1 MIDNFNSDWNDEQEN
16 LIEKMKWID
25 KKFRNLLEIDKEGL
39 VIDDKVRKELENLG
53 NKNRKML
60 DKMINSDISVAIIG
74 MEKAGKSTLANA
86 LMKNELLPARTERC
100 TYATTKI
107 RAGNKDFAVVSFYSY
122 TQFQNI
128 FQSMLEI
135 LGYNDTVDFQEFS
148 RAKFDR
154 FWNAMEDRDLEKFH
168 LYNGTIAEEVRAM
181 LDGKEVILS
190 LLGKPS
196 QKIAIENTDELSLYI
211 TGIKYHNQEGLKER
225 TSHPFAVGSI
235 FIQSTKMHGLEN
247 VAFYDIPGFD
257 MSVQSYNQHIE
268 DILKKVDIII
278 FVTNAA
284 FPNLTSPQLEALRK
298 CCDREGE
305 VPLRD
310 KAFVF
315 GNKIDMA
322 SSKQSVLENEAI
334 LRNEVVNKHMIA
346 VDNHVLVG
354 SAKAYLEECNILDD
368 DGREFGA
375 TPAYD
380 RLKEWKLSN
389 GVYSLRKRIKDY
401 YTYDR
406 YKILE
411 KRAEANLVKVDS
423 YLRELLDN
431 YNQKNIKKS
440 IDVEDKLA
448 FESMINLNKF
458 LINANTIFR
467 KHAKEIRE
475 NRTFSKLI
483 ENNIEK
489 IFPLTS
495 AFQKELEYIKMSGNI
510 YDDLRYNLS
519 RIDCLIREK
528 LREIFSHNIV
538 EFIARITLEEQQKMQ
553 QELIEEILTIMGLSE
568 TSPYKE
574 ELIQSVHKLFTDL
587 GVDKCHFNS
596 LVERFTIKLIESVI
610 TWPFNSKQRYDFIKT
625 YVSDFRTLSLYYKP
639 NNNEEEIYTDSA
651 REQIVFRKILLHEGE
666 NHNSSK
672 DITST
677 TENMSFGDF
686 WQNLVSG
693 DECNIESESDLLRIL
708 DTDIEILRDIIVNAV
723 VPAMEI
729 EQGYNIVINKN
740 IKLICDGIRN
750 DADCIGEWLSQNIE
764 KIAYKQY
771 LDFNNE
777 MQTNQIRESI
787 IKSIKSIVNS

>member
-1 MIDNFNSDWNDEQEN
+1 
-16 LIEKMKWID
+16 
-25 KKFRNLLEIDKEGL
+25 
-39 VIDDKVRKELENLG
+39 
-53 NKNRKML
+53 
-60 DKMINSDISVAIIG
+60 
-74 MEKAGKSTLANA
+74 
-86 LMKNELLPARTERC
+86 
-100 TYATTKI
+100 
-107 RAGNKDFAVVSFYSY
+107 
-122 TQFQNI
+122 
-128 FQSMLEI
+128 
-135 LGYNDTVDFQEFS
+135 
-148 RAKFDR
+148 
-154 FWNAMEDRDLEKFH
+154 
-168 LYNGTIAEEVRAM
+168 
-181 LDGKEVILS
+181 
-190 LLGKPS
+190 
-196 QKIAIENTDELSLYI
+196 
-211 TGIKYHNQEGLKER
+211 
-225 TSHPFAVGSI
+225 
-235 FIQSTKMHGLEN
+235 
-247 VAFYDIPGFD
+247 
-257 MSVQSYNQHIE
+257 
-268 DILKKVDIII
+268 
-278 FVTNAA
+278 
-284 FPNLTSPQLEALRK
+284 
-298 CCDREGE
+298 
-305 VPLRD
+305 
-310 KAFVF
+310 
-315 GNKIDMA
+315 
-322 SSKQSVLENEAI
+322 
-334 LRNEVVNKHMIA
+334 MIA

-354 SAKAYLEECNILDD
+354 SAKAYLEECNILN
-368 DGREFGA
+368 DGRELGA

-411 KRAEANLVKVDS
+411 KRAEANLGKVDK

-431 YNQKNIKKS
+431 YSQKNIKKS
-440 IDVEDKLA
+440 IDVEGKLTL
-448 FESMINLNKF
+448 ETMRNLNNF

-510 YDDLRYNLS
+510 YDDLRCNLS
-519 RIDCLIREK
+519 RTDYLIREK
-528 LREIFSHNIV
+528 LRDIFSHNIV

-553 QELIEEILTIMGLSE
+553 QELIEEILKIMGSSE

-666 NHNSSK
+666 NYNSSK

-708 DTDIEILRDIIVNAV
+708 DTDIEILRDITVNAV

-729 EQGYNIVINKN
+729 ERVYNIVISKN
-740 IKLICDGIRN
+740 INLICDGIRN

>member
-1 MIDNFNSDWNDEQEN
+1 MVDNFNSDWNNEQEK
-16 LIEKMKWID
+16 LIEKMLWID
-25 KKFRNLLEIDKEGL
+25 KKFKKLLELDKDGL
-39 VIDDKVRKELENLG
+39 VIDNNVRQELENFR
-53 NKNRKML
+53 NKNRTML
-60 DKMINSDISVAIIG
+60 DKMISSDFSVAIIG

-86 LMKNELLPARTERC
+86 LMKNELLPARAERC

-122 TQFQNI
+122 NQFQNI

-148 RAKFDR
+148 RAKFDC
-154 FWNAMEDRDLEKFH
+154 FWNDMEDRDLEKFQ
-168 LYNGTIAEEVRAM
+168 LYNGTIAEEIRAM

-196 QKIAIENTDELSLYI
+196 QKIDIENTDELSLYI
-211 TGIKYHNQEGLKER
+211 TGIKHHNQEGFIER

-257 MSVQSYNQHIE
+257 MSVQSYNPHIE

-278 FVTNAA
+278 FVTNAT
-284 FPNLTSPQLEALRK
+284 FPNLTSPQLDVLRK
-298 CCDREGE
+298 CCDREGK
-305 VPLRD
+305 VCLRD

-354 SAKAYLEECNILDD
+354 SAKAYLEECNILN
-368 DGREFGA
+368 DGRELGA

-380 RLKEWKLSN
+380 RLKEWNISN

-401 YTYDR
+401 YIHNR
-406 YKILE
+406 YEILK
-411 KRAEANLVKVDS
+411 KRAEMNLDRLDN
-423 YLRELLDN
+423 YLRELLNN
-431 YNQKNIKKS
+431 YSQKNIKKS
-440 IDVEDKLA
+440 IDVEGNLT
-448 FESMINLNKF
+448 FETMRNLNNF

-467 KHAKEIRE
+467 KHAKEIHE
-475 NRTFSKLI
+475 NRPFSKLI

-495 AFQKELEYIKMSGNI
+495 AYQKELEYIKISGNAYI
-510 YDDLRYNLS
+510 DLRCDLS
-519 RIDCLIREK
+519 RIDYLIREK
-528 LREIFSHNIV
+528 LREIFSYNIV
-538 EFIARITLEEQQKMQ
+538 EFIAKITLEEQQKIQ

-666 NHNSSK
+666 KHNSSK

-677 TENMSFGDF
+677 IENISFSDF
-686 WQNLVSG
+686 LQNIVSG
-693 DECNIESESDLLRIL
+693 DKCNIESESELLRIL
-708 DTDIEILRDIIVNAV
+708 DTDIEILRDITVNAV

-729 EQGYNIVINKN
+729 ERVYNIVISKN
-740 IKLICDGIRN
+740 INLICDGIRN
-750 DADCIGEWLSQNIE
+750 DVDCVGEWLSQNIE
-764 KIAYKQY
+764 KIAWNEY
-771 LDFNNE
+771 LDINNE
-777 MQTNQIRESI
+777 IKINQIRESI
-787 IKSIKSIVNS
+787 IESIRSIVNP

>member
-1 MIDNFNSDWNDEQEN
+1 MFDNFNLESNNEQEK
-16 LIEKMKWID
+16 LIEKMQWID
-25 KKFRNLLEIDKEGL
+25 ENLKKLLELDKEGL

-60 DKMINSDISVAIIG
+60 DKMISSNISVAIIG

-86 LMKNELLPARTERC
+86 LMENELLPAYTERC
-100 TYATTKI
+100 TYAATKI
-107 RAGNKDFAVVSFYSY
+107 KAGNTDFVVVSFYSY
-122 TQFQNI
+122 TQFQKI

-196 QKIAIENTDELSLYI
+196 QKITIENTDELSLYM
-211 TGIKYHNQEGLKER
+211 TGIKYHNQEGFIER
-225 TSHPFAVGSI
+225 TSHPFAVRSI

-247 VAFYDIPGFD
+247 VVFYDIPGFD
-257 MSVQSYNQHIE
+257 MPVQSYNPHIE

-278 FVTNAA
+278 FVTNAT
-284 FPNLTSPQLEALRK
+284 FPNLTSPQLDVLRK

-305 VPLRD
+305 VCLRD

-354 SAKAYLEECNILDD
+354 SAKAYLEECNILN
-368 DGREFGA
+368 DGRELGA

-389 GVYSLRKRIKDY
+389 GVYSLRERIKDY
-401 YTYDR
+401 YTCNR

-411 KRAEANLVKVDS
+411 KRAGTNLNRLDN

-431 YNQKNIKKS
+431 YSQKNIKKS
-440 IDVEDKLA
+440 IDVENKLTW
-448 FESMINLNKF
+448 EEIRNLKSFLNSANK
-458 LINANTIFR
+458 IFR
-467 KHAKEIRE
+467 KHAKQICE
-475 NRTFSKLI
+475 NRPFSKLI
-483 ENNIEK
+483 EDNIEK

-495 AFQKELEYIKMSGNI
+495 EYQKEIEYVKLSGNS
-510 YDDLRYNLS
+510 YFDLSCDLS
-519 RIDCLIREK
+519 RIDSLIRGK
-528 LREIFSHNIV
+528 LGDIFRRNIV
-538 EFIARITLEEQQKMQ
+538 DFIARITLEEQQKIR
-553 QELIEEILTIMGLSE
+553 QELIEEMLMIIGMSE
-568 TSPYKE
+568 TSPYKDD
-574 ELIQSVHKLFTDL
+574 LIKSAHKLFDDL

-610 TWPFNSKQRYDFIKT
+610 IWPFNSKQRYDYVKT
-625 YVSDFRTLSLYYKP
+625 YDLDFRALSLYYKP
-639 NNNEEEIYTDSA
+639 NNHDEVIYTDSA
-651 REQIVFRKILLHEGE
+651 MEQNLFKKILLHEGGD
-666 NHNSSK
+666 HNSLK

-677 TENMSFGDF
+677 IENISFSDF
-686 WQNLVSG
+686 LQNLVSG
-693 DECNIESESDLLRIL
+693 DKCNIESESELLRIL
-708 DTDIEILRDIIVNAV
+708 DTDIEILRDITVNAV

-729 EQGYNIVINKN
+729 ERVYNIVISKN
-740 IKLICDGIRN
+740 INLICDGIRN
-750 DADCIGEWLSQNIE
+750 DVDCVGEWLSQNIE
-764 KIAYKQY
+764 KIAWNEY
-771 LDFNNE
+771 LDINNE
-777 MQTNQIRESI
+777 IKINQIRESI
-787 IKSIKSIVNS
+787 IESIRSIVNP